1 MLIWD
6 VSYLQH
12 GTISPYADQFAQWL
26 CNAKQYFLDEEQ
38 EESGLPLAAD
48 LSTAEMLLYS
58 HKGKEKDTHTG
69 LGEVLPSLIS
79 APPSVTGQFHIDSI
93 SMPCFKH
100 LI

>member
-26 CNAKQYFLDEEQ
+26 CNAKQYFVDEEH

-58 HKGKEKDTHTG
+58 HKGKEKGHTYWIRG
-69 LGEVLPSLIS
+69 GSAQFNIS
-79 APPSVTGQFHIDSI
+79 STICDWSI
-93 SMPCFKH
+93 PYWFNQH
-100 LI
+100 ALL